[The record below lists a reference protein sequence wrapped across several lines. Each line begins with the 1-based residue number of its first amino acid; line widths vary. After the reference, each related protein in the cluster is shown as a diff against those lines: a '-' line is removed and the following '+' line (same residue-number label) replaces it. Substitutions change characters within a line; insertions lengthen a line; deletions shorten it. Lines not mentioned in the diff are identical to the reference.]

1 MNLPE
6 KYRQQFYRY
15 FKFGVV
21 GTIAAV
27 VFLVLLYAMVE
38 FLGIPVLIA
47 TSIAFVV
54 WLAML
59 PGKIA
64 FKREHSQAEAI
75 RMAGWL
81 MFRNT
86 VRFSCRRICRGA
98 IPAAL
103 SRKTRKSC
111 S

>member
-1 MNLPE
+1 MGFMGIFAL
-6 KYRQQFYRY
+6 F
-15 FKFGVV
+15 
-21 GTIAAV
+21 
-27 VFLVLLYAMVE
+27 VLTT
-38 FLGIPVLIA
+38 LIA
-47 TSIAFVV
+47 TVIGVIV

-81 MFRNT
+81 GILTGIVWILALIWAYTRP
-86 VRFSCRRICRGA
+86 G
-98 IPAAL
+98 PARQLDGENKQLSNLEERLAL
-103 SRKTRKSC
+103 VESREAVPAGGS

>member
-1 MNLPE
+1 MGFMGIFAL
-6 KYRQQFYRY
+6 F
-15 FKFGVV
+15 VL
-21 GTIAAV
+21 TTLIAA
-27 VFLVLLYAMVE
+27 
-38 FLGIPVLIA
+38 I
-47 TSIAFVV
+47 IAFVV

-81 MFRNT
+81 GILTGIVWILALIWAYTRP
-86 VRFSCRRICRGA
+86 GA
-98 IPAAL
+98 GRQLDGENKQLSNIEGRLAL
-103 SRKTRKSC
+103 IESREAVLAGGS